1 MKKLLAILLVL
12 CMVFSLAAC
21 GGNGEPQGNGGND
34 TTGGEQNNANGGA
47 TAGADIENVDYAA
60 EVFNSNIVKNSG
72 GAVSVVNDLSNTY
85 YKLKNNKKLTIGYTG
100 GSVTDGTGGTNG
112 HCWRTEVTDWF
123 KQNFPDAEIT
133 EADGSQGNKSS
144 LWGFFRVDD
153 WVKHGQKASLI
164 DMKPD
169 LVFLEF
175 AINDYYVRMP
185 EHRTIHYVEGIIKK
199 IRKQLPETDIV
210 LILITDEE
218 HIGKEVPT
226 APYQKEL
233 AAHYGIPVIDV
244 GEAMN
249 KHLKSTGE
257 SFKTYF
263 SDNVHPNDKGYE
275 IYAKEICEHLT
286 DKLITNP
293 NKNATLKNC
302 EMPKNTLLS
311 NATFDSD
318 MYVVT
323 EFKEFVTLK
332 DWKEMDVPGN
342 SVAQFGMQLYGS
354 TNSEMEFDFVG
365 TGVSLMVD
373 APTNALVKCE
383 IDGKETVSASVM
395 NNIHNEL
402 LLVNNLTP
410 GKHHIK
416 IRIVN
421 GKRFIIGAL
430 LIEK

>member
-12 CMVFSLAAC
+12 CMVFTLAAC
-21 GGNGEPQGNGGND
+21 GGNGEPQGNEDN
-34 TTGGEQNNANGGA
+34 TPGGEQTGANGSAVTG
-47 TAGADIENVDYAA
+47 TDIEKIEYAA
-60 EVFNSNIVKNSG
+60 EVFNSAIVKNTS

-100 GSVTDGTGGTNG
+100 GSVTDGSGGTNG
-112 HCWRTEVTDWF
+112 HCWRSEVTDWF
-123 KQNFPDAEIT
+123 KQNFPDAQIT

-144 LWGFFRVDD
+144 LWGFFRADD
-153 WVKHGQKASLI
+153 WVKKGQKARLI

-185 EHRTIHYVEGIIKK
+185 EQRTIHYVEGIIKK

-210 LILITDEE
+210 LILITDEAY
-218 HIGKEVPT
+218 IGKEVPT

-257 SFKTYF
+257 PFKTYF
-263 SDNVHPNDKGYE
+263 TDNVHPNDKGYE
-275 IYAKEICEHLT
+275 VYAKEICKHLT

-302 EMPKNTLLS
+302 EMPKNPLLS
-311 NATFDSD
+311 NPSEDSD
-318 MYVVT
+318 MFVAS
-323 EFKEFVTLK
+323 ELKEFVTFK
-332 DWKEMDVPGN
+332 DWKEMDAPGN
-342 SVAQFGMQLYGS
+342 AMAQFGPQLYGS
-354 TNSEMEFDFVG
+354 TDSEMEFDFIG

-395 NNIHNEL
+395 NNLHNEL